1 MNDFDYDCY
10 QKKVTAR
17 SAKNKVRP
25 KKGCTLPSDYLT
37 EAEKKKLNGEVEI
50 MNPDSLKRPIKYGYF
65 KMLNKEQQEGY
76 LNWLFEVYD
85 VTFTD
90 IGKMMEVK
98 SNTLIKYCNCRNLDI
113 LKRPVKGHV
122 MTGDKLRAWQAFCG
136 IDISET
142 AQVEEETVSE
152 VDITAIGPVSY
163 EYFKAAMTREIQE
176 KYLTYLITVYEATYA
191 DISRMMGVSPI
202 TFRSLKNDNHLDIPK
217 PLHHQMPGSKKA
229 AWRKFCG
236 VQETA
241 KEEAAEPDLDI
252 PEATEAKLVERTDD
266 CREESPAE
274 AAVKEV
280 PVMDILPEKSPR
292 KKTLVNYEYH
302 MEFQNLRR
310 WGELF
315 EVLRNMPLPEDG
327 VVHIEVSSKKPEERA
342 AVIGFAAPPKTTEV

>member
-85 VTFTD
+85 VAFTD

-98 SNTLIKYCNCRNLDI
+98 SDTLIKYCNCRNLDI

-202 TFRSLKNDNHLDIPK
+202 TFRALKNDNHLDIPK

-236 VQETA
+236 VQETEPA
-241 KEEAAEPDLDI
+241 KEEATEPDLDI
-252 PEATEAKLVERTDD
+252 LEEEPIEFDIKDKTPVEPDTN
-266 CREESPAE
+266 
-274 AAVKEV
+274 KT

-292 KKTLVNYEYH
+292 EKTLVNYEYH
-302 MEFQNLRR
+302 MEFRNLSC

-315 EVLRNMPLPEDG
+315 GVLMSMPLPEDG
-327 VVHIEVSSKKPEERA
+327 VVHIEVSSKKPEKKA
-342 AVIGFAAPPKTTEV
+342 NQIGFAIASARRRLT